1 MDPKDEETLSSSS
14 SSSGDSPSPA
24 VHENGTADEP
34 ITQGQAKEKEVV
46 KESSGEAALNGEAK
60 VTAKIEDLSDD
71 DEEDYKSCEGELDEE
86 RGEEKGKE
94 AKEKEGEGPGEK
106 PHPPKS
112 QSEERDGTEHRRHP
126 RDQKWS
132 EALKA
137 KLFASVDKD
146 SNYFSYMFLD
156 KIFGEA
162 RPCKFCGARG
172 TAKLPPGDESLK
184 LFVLEDG
191 LIGKQ
196 NILCSVCGKIDTVI
210 SDDDGSRLPSDD
222 RLSITG
228 TDIRFYCRN
237 VTHYEILHDLMEM
250 LHIAATDDDSQRQE
264 KHHEVADFML
274 KNVRKVCEEWC
285 RPEYAELR
293 LKKYLRLRDETLLTT
308 YNPTFTPDCT
318 EEYKEMY
325 EMMANSFRQNRDKV
339 LLLLQ
344 LMKESLIDSPTR
356 STFMMWV
363 SIAMMH
369 SESYSQFKTAYD
381 PRSFMR
387 VDSSEYQALQD
398 RYLALEVPLGIKKIP
413 VIFILFEIPR
423 LVESTP
429 TFDMYFRLSI
439 NYCYWSQIKRML
451 QRKDRLKLATQPRGL
466 TSNQNLGCSITTTNG

>member
-1 MDPKDEETLSSSS
+1 MDPKREEPSSSS
-14 SSSGDSPSPA
+14 LSSSGDSPSP
-24 VHENGTADEP
+24 VIHQNGMADEP
-34 ITQGQAKEKEVV
+34 ISQEQGKKEVV
-46 KESSGEAALNGEAK
+46 KENNGGSGEAALNDEAK
-60 VTAKIEDLSDD
+60 VNSKPEDLSDD
-71 DEEDYKSCEGELDEE
+71 EDYKSCEGDLDGET
-86 RGEEKGKE
+86 EEKD
-94 AKEKEGEGPGEK
+94 KEKEGEGPGEK
-106 PHPPKS
+106 PHPSKARC
-112 QSEERDGTEHRRHP
+112 EERNSEQEEHRRHP

-191 LIGKQ
+191 IIGKQ
-196 NILCSVCGKIDTVI
+196 NILCSQCGKIDTVI
-210 SDDDGSRLPSDD
+210 SDDDESRLPSDD

-228 TDIRFYCRN
+228 TDIRYYCRN

-423 LVESTP
+423 LIE
-429 TFDMYFRLSI
+429 
-439 NYCYWSQIKRML
+439 N
-451 QRKDRLKLATQPRGL
+451 RK
-466 TSNQNLGCSITTTNG
+466 CS

>member
-1 MDPKDEETLSSSS
+1 MD
-14 SSSGDSPSPA
+14 
-24 VHENGTADEP
+24 HNG
-34 ITQGQAKEKEVV
+34 
-46 KESSGEAALNGEAK
+46 KESSPGKSPPPEESQEQDEKSADSATTNDTILAC
-60 VTAKIEDLSDD
+60 S
-71 DEEDYKSCEGELDEE
+71 DEECTESCTEDDKVEP
-86 RGEEKGKE
+86 R
-94 AKEKEGEGPGEK
+94 
-106 PHPPKS
+106 PPKISIPETDSEPESSSHS
-112 QSEERDGTEHRRHP
+112 QNP
-126 RDQKWS
+126 RNQKWS

-137 KLFASVDKD
+137 KLFASVDKE
-146 SNYFSYMFLD
+146 SNIFSYMFLD

-162 RPCKFCGARG
+162 RPCRFCGARG
-172 TAKLPPGDESLK
+172 TAKLPPGDDSLK
-184 LFVLEDG
+184 LCVLEDG
-191 LIGKQ
+191 IVGRQ
-196 NILCSVCGKIDTVI
+196 NVFCSRCGEIDTVV
-210 SDDDGSRLPSDD
+210 SCDDPKRFPSDD
-222 RLSITG
+222 RLCITG
-228 TDIRFYCRN
+228 SEIRSYCRKI
-237 VTHYEILHDLMEM
+237 THYEILHDLMEM
-250 LHIAATDDDSQRQE
+250 LHIAATDNDSQRQE

-369 SESYSQFKTAYD
+369 SESYSQFKAVYD

-423 LVESTP
+423 FYHYVEFMNQRQVKKKGRS
-429 TFDMYFRLSI
+429 YLCEEEREV
-439 NYCYWSQIKRML
+439 L
-451 QRKDRLKLATQPRGL
+451 QRIEEEAMKMGLKMKPRTGKMVSPEAHLDFL
-466 TSNQNLGCSITTTNG
+466 TRQEEYGREMIYQSCR

>member
-1 MDPKDEETLSSSS
+1 MEPKAEEPPPSSSS
-14 SSSGDSPSPA
+14 STLEDSPSPA
-24 VHENGTADEP
+24 VHQNGKTDEP
-34 ITQGQAKEKEVV
+34 ITQGQGKDEEKQEKGEEVV
-46 KESSGEAALNGEAK
+46 KGSSEAVQNSETKVNG
-60 VTAKIEDLSDD
+60 KIEDLSDD
-71 DEEDYKSCEGELDEE
+71 DEDYKSCEGELD
-86 RGEEKGKE
+86 GEDE
-94 AKEKEGEGPGEK
+94 KEKEEGEGPGEK
-106 PHPPKS
+106 PHPSKS
-112 QSEERDGTEHRRHP
+112 RSEERDSEREEHRRHP

-191 LIGKQ
+191 IIGKQ
-196 NILCSVCGKIDTVI
+196 NILCSQCGKIDMVI
-210 SDDDGSRLPSDD
+210 SDDDECRLPSDD

-228 TDIRFYCRN
+228 TDIRYYCRN

-339 LLLLQ
+339 
-344 LMKESLIDSPTR
+344 
-356 STFMMWV
+356 
-363 SIAMMH
+363 
-369 SESYSQFKTAYD
+369 
-381 PRSFMR
+381 
-387 VDSSEYQALQD
+387 
-398 RYLALEVPLGIKKIP
+398 
-413 VIFILFEIPR
+413 
-423 LVESTP
+423 
-429 TFDMYFRLSI
+429 
-439 NYCYWSQIKRML
+439 
-451 QRKDRLKLATQPRGL
+451 
-466 TSNQNLGCSITTTNG
+466 

>member
-1 MDPKDEETLSSSS
+1 MDPKGEEPSSSLSSVA
-14 SSSGDSPSPA
+14 SPSSV
-24 VHENGTADEP
+24 VHQNGMADEP
-34 ITQGQAKEKEVV
+34 IGQEQSKETHVV
-46 KESSGEAALNGEAK
+46 KENTKEDKNSEATQNGEAK
-60 VTAKIEDLSDD
+60 VNGKIKDLSDD
-71 DEEDYKSCEGELDEE
+71 EGDLDREREL
-86 RGEEKGKE
+86 
-94 AKEKEGEGPGEK
+94 EKEEEGPGEK
-106 PHPPKS
+106 KPHPSKS
-112 QSEERDGTEHRRHP
+112 RSKERESEPEDRRRHP

-191 LIGKQ
+191 IIGKQ
-196 NILCSVCGKIDTVI
+196 NILCSQCAKIDTVI
-210 SDDDGSRLPSDD
+210 SDDDESRLPTDD

-228 TDIRFYCRN
+228 TDIRYYCRN

-293 LKKYLRLRDETLLTT
+293 LKKYLRLRDETLLTM

-423 LVESTP
+423 LVNGAHL
-429 TFDMYFRLSI
+429 Y
-439 NYCYWSQIKRML
+439 
-451 QRKDRLKLATQPRGL
+451 
-466 TSNQNLGCSITTTNG
+466 NLRYTCAYT